1 VRVVLVDQGK
11 ACHYFCWPN
20 IVSSSINSPTE
31 KYPVSHWDDGQ
42 VMLLYIIS
50 LKTCLECIFMG
61 RFMAEISEKHL
72 KFCVGKSDLYH
83 PNLQKYKG
91 KNYNMKTSKQTNKQ
105 IGAGYR

>member
-1 VRVVLVDQGK
+1 
-11 ACHYFCWPN
+11 
-20 IVSSSINSPTE
+20 
-31 KYPVSHWDDGQ
+31 
-42 VMLLYIIS
+42 
-50 LKTCLECIFMG
+50 MG